1 MTEAAPAPDPR
12 IIRDHLVRR
21 ALTAAG
27 LSEAVTFGFIEEDTA
42 RAFAPDGEADAL
54 VAVANPLS
62 AKFAMLRPSLL
73 PGLVDAVAHNRRH
86 GRRDVGLFEIGARFT
101 AKDGE
106 TRGVGVAWTG
116 SPAPEHW
123 SGASR
128 EVDFFDV
135 KGVIERVCALL
146 DSSARLQPITVPFL
160 VPGQAASVAA
170 GETSLGVVGLVSPDI
185 VESRGAPRQDRIFVA
200 ELNLD
205 RLVAGRSDGGQ
216 GVRPLPR
223 HPFVVRDL
231 SILVVDTLPA
241 EIIRGTIQ
249 AAAEQGSAPLVATT
263 FFDRYRGAGVAPGTV
278 SVSVRL
284 TFQAPDRT
292 LTDAEV
298 QESFE
303 GILAALVGEHGAVQ
317 R

>member
-1 MTEAAPAPDPR
+1 
-12 IIRDHLVRR
+12 
-21 ALTAAG
+21 
-27 LSEAVTFGFIEEDTA
+27 
-42 RAFAPDGEADAL
+42 
-54 VAVANPLS
+54 
-62 AKFAMLRPSLL
+62 
-73 PGLVDAVAHNRRH
+73 
-86 GRRDVGLFEIGARFT
+86 
-101 AKDGE
+101 
-106 TRGVGVAWTG
+106 
-116 SPAPEHW
+116 
-123 SGASR
+123 
-128 EVDFFDV
+128 
-135 KGVIERVCALL
+135 
-146 DSSARLQPITVPFL
+146 VPFL

-170 GETSLGVVGLVSPDI
+170 GETSLGVVGLVSPGI

-205 RLVAGRSDGGQ
+205 RLVAVRSDGGQ

-231 SILVVDTLPA
+231 SILVADTLPA

-263 FFDRYRGAGVAPGTV
+263 FFDRYTGAGVAPGTV